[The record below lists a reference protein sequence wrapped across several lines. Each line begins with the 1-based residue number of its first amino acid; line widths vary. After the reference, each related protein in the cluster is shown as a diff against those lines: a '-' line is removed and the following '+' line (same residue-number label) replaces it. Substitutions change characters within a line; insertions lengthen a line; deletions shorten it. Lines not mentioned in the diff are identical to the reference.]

1 MVEVYCENHTGSGQH
16 GYKDLVFWTLCA
28 RDWSGSEDLIKSVRS
43 RFSWH
48 LNSTLSPGFC
58 VFHQTRLNLRQQ
70 ATRSHYLSQNLMQ
83 FNLDRFLN
91 QIISV
96 IMFIF
101 STTRSM
107 FEVLCKVDPTVQSK
121 MSAPIFW
128 LKWQNGKLAQGRVGS
143 ISQNSESIS
152 PNSKSISP
160 KWLFSNLEKFRLCH
174 RNVSNGGES

>member
-1 MVEVYCENHTGSGQH
+1 MN
-16 GYKDLVFWTLCA
+16 
-28 RDWSGSEDLIKSVRS
+28 
-43 RFSWH
+43 
-48 LNSTLSPGFC
+48 
-58 VFHQTRLNLRQQ
+58 
-70 ATRSHYLSQNLMQ
+70 
-83 FNLDRFLN
+83 
-91 QIISV
+91 SV

-152 PNSKSISP
+152 L
-160 KWLFSNLEKFRLCH
+160 KWLFSNLEKFRLSIEMF
-174 RNVSNGGES
+174 RMGGKVEQF